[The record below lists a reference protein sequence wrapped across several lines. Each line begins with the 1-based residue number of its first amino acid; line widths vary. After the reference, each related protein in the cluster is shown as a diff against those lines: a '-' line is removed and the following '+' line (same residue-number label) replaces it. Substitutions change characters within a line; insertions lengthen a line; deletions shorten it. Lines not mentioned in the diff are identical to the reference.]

1 MTHPDDQL
9 PEPESAAKGAES
21 GPELGR
27 RPDLQEDPAEELYEY
42 APCGFLSTDR
52 DWRIVKVNATLLN
65 WLGYDRA
72 ELVHRRRFPDLLT
85 VGGKLYHETHY
96 APLLRLQGRISGV
109 ALELRRADGTRLPVL
124 ATSVLKTDAEG
135 RPLLVRTT
143 LFEALDRRG
152 YEQELLRARHEAE
165 QERER
170 LVRLVSTLQ
179 SSLLPPALPP
189 VPGLE
194 SATHYRNASTDQVG
208 GDFYDLFP
216 LSSGRWGFFLGDVSG
231 KGPSAATLTSLIR
244 YTLRAAAVYAPGGVS
259 VLDHLNTVLHR
270 EDPGDDSARHC
281 TVIYGELTRDGP
293 GFRVDLASGGHPPA
307 LLLRADG
314 TAAYQF
320 THGGMLVGALPA
332 AEFSTAHLRLAPGD
346 CLLLYTDGLTE
357 ARTDQRGGRY
367 GDEALLSFGA
377 GLAPACASDAI
388 AAVSDLLTGFGS
400 GLQDDSAVLAL
411 SVPP

>member
-1 MTHPDDQL
+1 MRHAEQPRAS
-9 PEPESAAKGAES
+9 ESAATGAEA
-21 GPELGR
+21 GPEIGR

-52 DWRIVKVNATLLN
+52 DWRIVKVNTTLLD

-72 ELVHRRRFPDLLT
+72 QLERRRRFPDLLT

-109 ALELRRADGTRLPVL
+109 ALELQRVDGTRLPVL
-124 ATSVLKTDAEG
+124 ATSVLKTDEQG
-135 RPLLVRTT
+135 GPLLVRTT

-165 QERER
+165 RERER
-170 LVRLVSTLQ
+170 LVRLVATLQ
-179 SSLLPPALPP
+179 SSLLPPALPR
-189 VPGLE
+189 VEGLA
-194 SATHYRNASTDQVG
+194 SDVHYRNASMEQVG

-216 LSSGRWGFFLGDVSG
+216 LSGGRWGFFLGDVSG
-231 KGPSAATLTSLIR
+231 KGTSAATLTSQIR
-244 YTLRAAAVYAPGGVS
+244 YTLRTAAVYAPGGVS
-259 VLDHLNTVLHR
+259 VLDNLNTVLHH
-270 EDPGDDSARHC
+270 EHGDDENARHC
-281 TVIYGELTRDGP
+281 TVIYGELTRAGQ

-314 TAAYQF
+314 TAAYQH
-320 THGGMLVGALPA
+320 TPGGMLVGALPA
-332 AEFSTAHLRLAPGD
+332 VEFATAHLRLVPGD

-357 ARTDQRGGRY
+357 AHTGHGGTRY
-367 GDEALLSFGA
+367 GDDALLAFAA
-377 GLAPACASDAI
+377 GLAPARASDAV

-400 GLQDDSAVLAL
+400 GLQDDTAVMAL
-411 SVPP
+411 SVPL